1 MSLNLKNKKEK
12 GFTLIEVLIAI
23 SILTVGILAMASM
36 QISAIRGNYLSS
48 NLTEATTWAQDK
60 IEYLMSLPYDDAD
73 LQDTDGDGTIPPNY
87 GLDHIATSADYPPET
102 HGLYNLYWNVA
113 PDWPVNNTKTIRV
126 IVTWVDKAT
135 KSVSLDYIKAH
146 TI

>member
-36 QISAIRGNYLSS
+36 QISSIRGNYFSS
-48 NLTEATTWAQDK
+48 NLTGGTNWAQDK
-60 IEYLMSLPYDDAD
+60 VEYLISLDYDHND
-73 LQDTDGDGTIPPNY
+73 LKDTDGDGNG
-87 GLDHIATSADYPPET
+87 GLDDTTSATSDYPPET
-102 HGLYNLYWNVA
+102 HDIYTLYWNVA

-135 KSVSLDYIKAH
+135 KSVSLDYIKAD